1 MSPRIIPLEPV
12 GGGEDVS
19 SLTDVAMALYLEGLP
34 RDIHEVS
41 DDEPLYERESLV
53 QAAEAIFGLGC
64 AMGVAFPGHVPAILD
79 QTHPDDVQA
88 ILDECREPL
97 SEQVQDARR
106 SGDDVGP
113 WTFLSDLF
121 ESLEPGRPVAQDA
134 AYNVLSISFEYGCI
148 LGLMERS
155 AGQVVRNRQD
165 RANAEA
171 LVSAE
176 ADPSALSQPGPFR
189 ASTLQVLATELLEA
203 YEADFGVLKT

>member
-12 GGGEDVS
+12 DGGENVL
-19 SLTDVAMALYLEGLP
+19 SLTDVVMALYLEGLP
-34 RDIHEVS
+34 RDIHEVG

-53 QAAEAIFGLGC
+53 QAAEEIFGLGC
-64 AMGVAFPGHVPAILD
+64 AMGVAFPGRVPAILD

-88 ILDECREPL
+88 ILDECRGPL
-97 SEQVQDARR
+97 SVQVQDARQ
-106 SGDDVGP
+106 SGADVGP
-113 WTFLSDLF
+113 WTFLGDLF
-121 ESLEPGRPVAQDA
+121 ESLEPKSPVAQDA

-171 LVSAE
+171 LESAE
-176 ADPSALSQPGPFR
+176 ADPSAPPPPGPFR
-189 ASTLQVLATELLEA
+189 ASPLQVLAAELLEA
-203 YEADFGVLKT
+203 YEADFGVLKA